1 MSLKGALDILVLVQD
16 TISVILVFLT
26 YKVKQEINKSKLR

>member
-1 MSLKGALDILVLVQD
+1 MSLKGTLEILVLVQD

-26 YKVKQEINKSKLR
+26 YKVKQEINKNKLR

>member
-26 YKVKQEINKSKLR
+26 YKVKQEINKNKLR